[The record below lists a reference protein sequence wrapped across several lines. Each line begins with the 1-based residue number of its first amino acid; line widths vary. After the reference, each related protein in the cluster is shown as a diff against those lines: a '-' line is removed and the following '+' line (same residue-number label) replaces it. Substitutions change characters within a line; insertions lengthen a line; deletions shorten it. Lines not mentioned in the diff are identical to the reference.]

1 MSRTPVF
8 PNSGCG
14 HGPVAPPPGLTAARE
29 KRKAQMMKC
38 GQCRQN
44 FSAICSLHQ
53 HLSGDSY
60 HFDKEMMTA
69 YPLEENSC
77 PAYHENQH
85 CVTGTYETESGVKQ
99 ITMVKKKVSKTMK
112 KEPGTAK
119 SNKIISIQVYPN
131 DNEDDDD
138 IEADAANVDFEYY
151 GPNCAQTK
159 VYSKNINQIS
169 VESQAITVTEATDT
183 DLDDITGADFEE
195 ITEKQLAQDIKQE
208 IQNESEVENDDQI
221 EEEAMEQHLHIENDG
236 QEYITKGTDKSEP
249 VPVDGPVPVG
259 GPIPNIESVLNVP
272 ENPVADEPNADIQS
286 AGDDLFAHGQENEDE
301 IQTDASEPTPFVMNK
316 QMIIDL
322 HSLETNADG
331 SLKIVV
337 GEKHA
342 GIFKTPQGEEILKAL
357 KAQGKGLSV
366 KNTQIVYNYSVPIL
380 LDGSAQD
387 KFAETNIHIPA
398 ISDSPFKS
406 HKRVKREVGSDDFS
420 DLQKKKRKY
429 MRQDDIGEELDMAEN
444 IDGIEA
450 VVFMRQEEQITTNE
464 AMSILDEVKLGM
476 HEDKVSKIQPLKANG
491 GDLFVIDLEALPNR
505 KDIRH
510 DKYIWHNVGTRKYPK
525 KKERMKKTVFKIR
538 LPDQTFSDGFMK
550 SIYEWIDETEKYCI
564 IHYTGYEKI
573 FKPFPHGNCKTGKNF
588 VRTCQSVI
596 AGLKEMATQEDM
608 SPTDVYK
615 QVKGITTPGLRN
627 LRAPRNLDQIKNHF
641 FYQKKKMLKEIR
653 KAGKREKNKRNTAE
667 NLDLETDDIAQSQSN
682 ENSAVHVLSPTV
694 LGASKSLTSLES
706 HAVSLLPS
714 LIQLSSGQS
723 QVVQVSSSQ
732 SGQPQFSEIPD
743 SQPQIIHVSDDQGRV
758 IQVSEQGQVVQG
770 QAVQLSDSQG
780 GVIQMSDGNGQLIQV
795 SDDQGQVFQVPDDQG
810 QVIQLSSHQGQLMQ
824 VADEEAIQ
832 LADEEA
838 QIIQVSGGQHVIQLP
853 DGQSQVI
860 QVSDGQLHGSGQAF
874 RYQYIPKFSER

>member
-1 MSRTPVF
+1 MSRTPLF
-8 PNSGCG
+8 PHSGCG
-14 HGPVAPPPGLTAARE
+14 HGPVVPPPRLEAARE

-77 PAYHENQH
+77 PAHHENQH
-85 CVTGTYETESGVKQ
+85 SVTGSYITESGVKQ
-99 ITMVKKKVSKTMK
+99 ITMVKKKNSKPIK
-112 KEPGTAK
+112 KEPGATK
-119 SNKIISIQVYPN
+119 PNKIISIQVYPN
-131 DNEDDDD
+131 EDDDD
-138 IEADAANVDFEYY
+138 DNDTDAANVDFEYF
-151 GPNCAQTK
+151 GPNCAQPKVSTK
-159 VYSKNINQIS
+159 NVNQIIH
-169 VESQAITVTEATDT
+169 ESQAITVTEATNT

-195 ITEKQLAQDIKQE
+195 ITEKQFAHDIKQE
-208 IQNESEVENDDQI
+208 IQNDSEVDNDDHI
-221 EEEAMEQHLHIENDG
+221 EAEPMEHQEQHVHIENDG
-236 QEYITKGTDKSEP
+236 QEYIAKGTDFSEP
-249 VPVDGPVPVG
+249 VPVS
-259 GPIPNIESVLNVP
+259 GPIPNVESVLNVP
-272 ENPVADEPNADIQS
+272 ENNVSDERNTELHNT
-286 AGDDLFAHGQENEDE
+286 GDDLFGEDQGNEDE
-301 IQTDASEPTPFVMNK
+301 IQTDASEQTPFVMNK

-322 HSLETNADG
+322 HSLETNSDG

-387 KFAETNIHIPA
+387 RFAETNIHIPA

-406 HKRVKREVGSDDFS
+406 HKRVKREMGSDDFS
-420 DLQKKKRKY
+420 DQQKKKRKY
-429 MRQDDIGEELDMAEN
+429 MRQDDIGEELEMAEN
-444 IDGIEA
+444 VDGVEA
-450 VVFMRQEEQITTNE
+450 VVFMHQEEQITTNE
-464 AMSILDEVKLGM
+464 AMSILEDVKLGLY
-476 HEDKVSKIQPLKANG
+476 EDKVSKIQPLKANG

-510 DKYIWHNVGTRKYPK
+510 DKYIWHNVGTRRYPK

-550 SIYEWIDETEKYCI
+550 SIYEWIDEAERYCI

-615 QVKGITTPGLRN
+615 QVKGITSPGLRN

-641 FYQKKKMLKEIR
+641 FYQKKKQLANIK
-653 KAGKREKNKRNTAE
+653 KAGKGDKGKKNAPEK
-667 NLDLETDDIAQSQSN
+667 LSSSDLEPYDIALSLTN
-682 ENSAVHVLSPTV
+682 ENSVRVLSPTV
-694 LGASKSLTSLES
+694 QGVSKSLTSLES
-706 HAVSLLPS
+706 QAVSLLPS
-714 LIQLSSGQS
+714 LIQMSSGQA
-723 QVVQVSSSQ
+723 QVIQVSSSQ
-732 SGQPQFSEIPD
+732 SGQTQYSAISD
-743 SQPQIIHVSDDQGRV
+743 SQPQIIQVSDDQGQV

-770 QAVQLSDSQG
+770 QTVQLSEGQE
-780 GVIQMSDGNGQLIQV
+780 GVIQMSDGHGQLIQM

-810 QVIQLSSHQGQLMQ
+810 QIIQLSSDQGQLIQ

-832 LADEEA
+832 LADEAA
-838 QIIQVSGGQHVIQLP
+838 QVIQVSGGQHVIQLP

-874 RYQYIPKFSER
+874 RYQYIPKLSEK